1 MKTERRDGS
10 TEKDVTVAMCVS
22 DEVLAQVAPRWTAEG
37 LLKSPWA
44 NVVGSWCV
52 AHFREYGV
60 APKSAVVAHFREWRI
75 GKDKDTVEAVE
86 TFLGE
91 LSGRYERAAKD
102 VNAKFVL
109 DLAKRVFNRVA
120 AERMI
125 EAMQADLELNK
136 VEKALDRVAKFG
148 RVEVGSSALVDFF
161 HDAPS
166 SFSAMSEKR
175 ESLVKY
181 PGPLGRFFGDE
192 LERDAFVAFLG
203 PMKRGKTW
211 WLIDIAWRAVL
222 QRRRV
227 AFFEVGDLSK
237 NQILRRL
244 NVRAAL
250 RPLKPTP
257 PDKPLKWPTAIE
269 VDEEGKNAL
278 VQFEEKRFV
287 NGLTPQEAEAA
298 RLRVLKQ
305 RVKSDEPY
313 LQVSTHPNRSI
324 TVGGVR
330 AELDDL
336 VRRGWIPDV
345 VVIDY
350 ADILKPP
357 PGYSES
363 RDAVNANWM
372 EMRRMSQELH
382 CCVVTATQA
391 NAASFKADR
400 LEMSHFAEDNRKF
413 AHVTAMYGINQT
425 TPQKAN
431 QVQRLNALV
440 VREDE
445 FVTTNEVWVAGC
457 LGLASPTVVSCLG

>member
-1 MKTERRDGS
+1 
-10 TEKDVTVAMCVS
+10 
-22 DEVLAQVAPRWTAEG
+22 
-37 LLKSPWA
+37 
-44 NVVGSWCV
+44 
-52 AHFREYGV
+52 
-60 APKSAVVAHFREWRI
+60 
-75 GKDKDTVEAVE
+75 
-86 TFLGE
+86 
-91 LSGRYERAAKD
+91 
-102 VNAKFVL
+102 
-109 DLAKRVFNRVA
+109 
-120 AERMI
+120 
-125 EAMQADLELNK
+125 
-136 VEKALDRVAKFG
+136 
-148 RVEVGSSALVDFF
+148 
-161 HDAPS
+161 
-166 SFSAMSEKR
+166 
-175 ESLVKY
+175 
-181 PGPLGRFFGDE
+181 
-192 LERDAFVAFLG
+192 
-203 PMKRGKTW
+203 
-211 WLIDIAWRAVL
+211 
-222 QRRRV
+222 
-227 AFFEVGDLSK
+227 
-237 NQILRRL
+237 
-244 NVRAAL
+244 
-250 RPLKPTP
+250 
-257 PDKPLKWPTAIE
+257 
-269 VDEEGKNAL
+269 
-278 VQFEEKRFV
+278 V